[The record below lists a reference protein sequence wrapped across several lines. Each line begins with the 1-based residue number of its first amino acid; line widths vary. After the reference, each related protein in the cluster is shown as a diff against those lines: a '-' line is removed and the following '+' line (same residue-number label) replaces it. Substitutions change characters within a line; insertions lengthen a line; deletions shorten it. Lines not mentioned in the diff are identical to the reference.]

1 MASKPIF
8 SLDPRTLRAYLLY
21 HPFTFLVHFHSLIV
35 LSKVFTFV
43 AFVLGQSTG
52 LKSSKYYV
60 LSFPLARRFS
70 LVLSIIDDYGVK
82 GEQLSEETTS
92 MERTQTQPA
101 MTVRRPEVPGPAR
114 TRSRIAKAA
123 QIYCRSSIYFRMM
136 YDKTRRLLQY

>member
-8 SLDPRTLRAYLLY
+8 SLEPRTLRAYLLY

-101 MTVRRPEVPGPAR
+101 MMFGGRRYPGRHELEAELLKQRRYTAAVPYTLG
-114 TRSRIAKAA
+114 
-123 QIYCRSSIYFRMM
+123 
-136 YDKTRRLLQY
+136 